1 MFIRERQ
8 SGFTLLELMIALAI
22 SVIVMAGVLALF
34 INMINHSRGTIDA
47 GRLDRE
53 LHSVLTAMGTDIR
66 RAGYW
71 GQAETSNSN
80 PFMVTGSTDLS
91 INGANDCILVT
102 YDHDDDGVLPAISA
116 GVDDERYGYRKT
128 GDAIQFRP
136 RGSTFDCTA
145 TAANWSDLTDPNVV
159 TITAFN
165 IVKNEDDIDLDG
177 AGPGTEKMT
186 VRSITITITG
196 QLTNDAS
203 VTKTYTQTVR
213 VYNDKYT
220 P

>member
-1 MFIRERQ
+1 MYIRVRQ
-8 SGFTLLELMIALAI
+8 SGFTLMELIISLAI
-22 SVIVMAGVLALF
+22 SVVLMSGVLAIF
-34 INMINHSRGTIDA
+34 VNMIKHSRGTIEA

-53 LHSVLTAMGTDIR
+53 LHSVSALMATDIR

-71 GQAETSNSN
+71 AQAETSSSN

-91 INGANDCILVT
+91 INGANDCILLT
-102 YDHDDDGVLPAISA
+102 YDHDGDGALPAIS
-116 GVDDERYGYRKT
+116 GGIDDERYGYRKN
-128 GDAIQFRP
+128 GNAIQFRP

-145 TAANWSDLTDPNVV
+145 SAANWTNLTDTNAV

-186 VRSITITITG
+186 IRSITITITG
-196 QLTNDAS
+196 ELANDAS
-203 VTKTYTQTVR
+203 VSKTLTQTVR